1 MDKKDWYE
9 ASDQI
14 KKIVQDAVESKDF
27 AHLSNTIAD
36 VVEQAVDGLQ
46 DVLDDERIRDMIE
59 QAGNAC
65 KRAGSTNSE
74 AAERIRQRMKE
85 KKKAEKKA
93 QKHTQNHTQNNMKHS
108 EPKPVKVQVKVPG
121 EISGRIMKWYGFGMG
136 SMLGIACGIVGI
148 TALSTGFRMTLP
160 FAILGFLF
168 GAHMGI
174 GIGGN
179 GRLQMAKR
187 FRRYREILGER
198 THCLIEELA
207 DSVGKNARFVRKDLR
222 RMIGGGYFKE
232 GYIDQKGTMLITDRQ
247 TYQHYL
253 TAQTEYE
260 KREMEKG
267 REERRKEQEREQEK
281 EPMQNSG
288 KQLSSEHRELL
299 AEGARYI
306 QHVHEC
312 NDLIPGDEMSAK
324 LDRLEMV
331 ITRIFREAEKDPEII
346 PELKKMMS
354 YYLPTTRKLL
364 DAYCEL
370 DAQPIQ
376 GPNVENTKKEI
387 EAALDTINTA
397 FGNLLDSLFEETA
410 WDIST
415 DISVLNT
422 MLAQEGLTGTAFDKK
437 N

>member
-9 ASDQI
+9 AGDQI
-14 KKIVQDAVESKDF
+14 KKIVQEAVESKDF
-27 AHLSNTIAD
+27 EQLSSTISDA
-36 VVEQAVDGLQ
+36 VQQAVDGLQ
-46 DVLDDERIRDMIE
+46 DVWNDDRIREMFR
-59 QAGNAC
+59 QAGSAQ
-65 KRAGSTNSE
+65 RRTGGANSE

-85 KKKAEKKA
+85 KKEAAKRP
-93 QKHTQNHTQNNMKHS
+93 
-108 EPKPVKVQVKVPG
+108 EPKPVKVQLRVPG
-121 EISGRIMKWYGFGMG
+121 EISGRVMKWYGLGIG
-136 SMLGIACGIVGI
+136 SMLGLSLGIVGI
-148 TALSTGFRMTLP
+148 TAMATGLNLTLP
-160 FAILGFLF
+160 FAVLGLLF
-168 GAHMGI
+168 GTHMGI

-187 FRRYREILGER
+187 FRRYREVLGER

-207 DSVGKNARFVRKDLR
+207 DAVGKNSRFVQRDLR

-253 TAQTEYE
+253 TAQTEYA
-260 KREMEKG
+260 KREIEKN
-267 REERRKEQEREQEK
+267 REVRRNEQEK
-281 EPMQNSG
+281 AQA
-288 KQLSSEHRELL
+288 KDQAAQLSPEHRELL
-299 AEGARYI
+299 AEGERYI
-306 QHVHEC
+306 QHVHDC
-312 NDLIPGDEMSAK
+312 NDRIPGEEMSAK

-331 ITRIFREAEKDPEII
+331 ITRIFREAEKDPEVI

-376 GPNVENTKKEI
+376 GANVENTKKEI
-387 EAALDTINTA
+387 ETALDTINTA
-397 FGNLLDSLFEETA
+397 FENLLDSLFAETA
-410 WDIST
+410 WDISS

-422 MLAQEGLTGTAFDKK
+422 MLAQEGLTGTAFDKR
-437 N
+437 NDR